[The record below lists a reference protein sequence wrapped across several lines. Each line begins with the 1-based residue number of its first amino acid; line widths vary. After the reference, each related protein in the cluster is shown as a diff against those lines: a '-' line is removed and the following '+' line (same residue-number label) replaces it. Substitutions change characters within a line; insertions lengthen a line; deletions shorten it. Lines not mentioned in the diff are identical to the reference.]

1 MPELGEELARAAASG
16 SSHVSGRTAS
26 AAMDSDAECFAGVRP
41 PVVADT
47 FPGYEVMREL
57 SRGGQGIVY
66 QAIQAHTKRLVAIKV
81 LRGGAGAS
89 KSARLRFEREVELVA
104 RLQHPNIISI
114 FHSGVTGDDRQFYV
128 MDYVRGV
135 PLQRYVQ
142 EKQQTLE
149 DALRLFAT
157 VCDAVQLAHRHGII
171 HRDLKP
177 SNILVDLDGKPHVL
191 DFGLAKWVATPVET
205 AISLTDDVVGTLP
218 YMSPEQAAGGPG
230 ALDVRTDV
238 YSLGVLLYELL
249 TGGFP
254 YPVAGRTADILR
266 HIAETPAVPPSR
278 QWNRARGIAQRSRR
292 PVRPGECPL
301 DAEVQ
306 TIVLQALAKERTRR
320 YASAGELADDVR
332 RYLAGE
338 PIQARR
344 DSLTYLAWARARR
357 VLRRQ
362 PLTATVGGLVLAAL
376 ATQYVAVPLVY
387 RWTPLNDY
395 YEAALATIPPAG
407 PAPDFED
414 VRVIGLTDRTDVAEL
429 AQAAG
434 LADVDAANRPSLRR
448 LHGALMARLAT
459 SGLRAL
465 AWDICF
471 AAPSEFDDDLAR
483 GFQAV
488 RAHGADVIVSVAD
501 WKLSEAGLPALAPA
515 ILPHVKWGA
524 TTADFSGERPWSL
537 DLVVERRD
545 CEPMPS
551 LALLAV
557 ASYRQPG
564 ADALLLVDSSR
575 QTIGLRFWKPAPA
588 APRAKQWLE
597 GGGVV
602 HLTGLWALPADDEQ
616 YGLRAGDVIGHYF
629 VTIPPDAV
637 LRRGTLEYQD
647 VFAAS
652 EAQLRRWLAGRMVVV
667 ADLRPDTDRYP
678 YTDRRVVA
686 EAYGQAAAIEALLRS
701 AAIRTPTTTH
711 TRTIVGL
718 AVLAGG
724 GAGLLL
730 HRSRAKGM
738 TLLIILVAAVG
749 VASVEA
755 YRTHQYLV
763 NPLVPAFALVASGV
777 CVAFARR
784 HAQAGQV
791 GTETREASP

>member
-338 PIQARR
+338 PIQAR
-344 DSLTYLAWARARR
+344 ARR

-652 EAQLRRWLAGRMVVV
+652 EA
-667 ADLRPDTDRYP
+667 
-678 YTDRRVVA
+678 
-686 EAYGQAAAIEALLRS
+686 LLRS